1 MHGTS
6 MGCLLVHLAM
16 LCAVSAWNLPDES
29 TMTGETTKES
39 NGAPERRQLY
49 DPRPGQSAFL
59 SCDLDWS
66 VFPPEP

>member
-29 TMTGETTKES
+29 TMTGETTKERTAHR
-39 NGAPERRQLY
+39 NGGSFTTLGRDSRH
-49 DPRPGQSAFL
+49 S
-59 SCDLDWS
+59 
-66 VFPPEP
+66 